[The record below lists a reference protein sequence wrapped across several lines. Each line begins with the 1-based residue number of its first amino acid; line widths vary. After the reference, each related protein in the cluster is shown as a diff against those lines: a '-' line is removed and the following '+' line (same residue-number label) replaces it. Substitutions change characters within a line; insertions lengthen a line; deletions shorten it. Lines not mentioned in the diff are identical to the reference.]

1 MTQSNGII
9 CGVCNRIA
17 GYFGINIILVRVVWI
32 LLTII
37 TFIIPGLFV
46 YIILC
51 LTGQPRIEQ
60 KLK

>member
-1 MTQSNGII
+1 MTE
-9 CGVCNRIA
+9 CYRIA
-17 GYFGINIILVRVVWI
+17 GYFGINIILVRAVWV

-46 YIILC
+46 YIILW

-60 KLK
+60 RN

>member
-1 MTQSNGII
+1 MAESNKIVG
-9 CGVCNRIA
+9 GVCYRIA
-17 GYFGINIILVRVVWI
+17 GYLGINITLVRSFWV

-46 YIILC
+46 YIILW

-60 KLK
+60 KN

>member
-1 MTQSNGII
+1 MTESNRII
-9 CGVCNRIA
+9 GGVCYRIA
-17 GYFGINIILVRVVWI
+17 GYFGINIILVRTVWV

-46 YIILC
+46 YIILW

-60 KLK
+60 RN